1 MARPDGEH
9 ASNIR
14 IVGETGWSSSLE
26 SVQQTLWVHHWA
38 KIKGNFWGGRRN
50 FKYSVVAAT
59 RSQSVFT
66 DLPLQQYRGSWGMWF
81 SFPKGVFWTL
91 SKQRAN
97 EKPFRNWFFFF
108 FFAKLLSQTPAPQQ
122 NHGGCTEHAVWK
134 GKIFHPILTSMSQ
147 EPFPDQQESRNSEL
161 RIYRELWAIQEEFSG
176 HKSEVNCSWWC
187 WVAQSPQK

>member
-66 DLPLQQYRGSWGMWF
+66 DLPLQQYRGGWGMWF

-108 FFAKLLSQTPAPQQ
+108 FLLNCFHKLLPLSRTTEGAQSTLCEKGRFFIPSSPPCPR
-122 NHGGCTEHAVWK
+122 NHSLTNRNPEIQSWGFTENC
-134 GKIFHPILTSMSQ
+134 
-147 EPFPDQQESRNSEL
+147 EPFK
-161 RIYRELWAIQEEFSG
+161 
-176 HKSEVNCSWWC
+176 KSFQGTKVRWIAPGGAE
-187 WVAQSPQK
+187 